1 MASMELIKKLRDMTQ
16 AGVMDAKKAL
26 EENGDD
32 LDKAAQWLR
41 EKGIAKAAKKA
52 SAVATEGVT
61 RILIEGNKAILVEI
75 NSQTDFVA
83 MSDNFI
89 KLVDEI
95 TLAIF
100 RSNAKTI
107 EEALV
112 IKTHSNIT
120 VEEACIQLTA
130 KIGEKIIVRRFMILE
145 KSNDEVFAHY
155 THSNN
160 KISVLLK
167 LKPQSNVTAGRDVAM
182 HAAAMAPR
190 FLSQNEVDPNWLKN
204 ETKILTEQTI
214 SEGKPADRA
223 EMIVK
228 GRVKKLLAEVCLLD
242 QQFVKDPSKTVREYL
257 KVNNSDIIQ
266 YIRYE
271 VGEGIEKKVVDFAAE
286 VAEQM
291 NKK

>member
-1 MASMELIKKLRDMTQ
+1 
-16 AGVMDAKKAL
+16 
-26 EENGDD
+26 
-32 LDKAAQWLR
+32 
-41 EKGIAKAAKKA
+41 
-52 SAVATEGVT
+52 
-61 RILIEGNKAILVEI
+61 VEI

-190 FLSQNEVDPNWLKN
+190 FLSQNEVDPN
-204 ETKILTEQTI
+204 
-214 SEGKPADRA
+214 
-223 EMIVK
+223 
-228 GRVKKLLAEVCLLD
+228 
-242 QQFVKDPSKTVREYL
+242 
-257 KVNNSDIIQ
+257 
-266 YIRYE
+266 
-271 VGEGIEKKVVDFAAE
+271 
-286 VAEQM
+286 
-291 NKK
+291 